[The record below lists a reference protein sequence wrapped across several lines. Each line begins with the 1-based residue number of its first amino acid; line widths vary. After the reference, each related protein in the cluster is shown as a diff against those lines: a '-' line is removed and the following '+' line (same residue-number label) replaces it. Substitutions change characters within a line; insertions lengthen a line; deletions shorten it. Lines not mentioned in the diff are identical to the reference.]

1 VSAILALDQG
11 TTSSRALVVGGDGS
25 VLGVGQRPLERHYP
39 RPGWVEQDPDEIWQ
53 TQHAAAQE
61 ALRACGLDAR
71 SMVAVGIA
79 DQRETTLLWDRA
91 TSRAI
96 APAIVWQDRRTAD
109 DCDELRRAGHEDL
122 LRRRTGLLADPYFS
136 ATKLR
141 WLLRNVPG
149 ARQRAE
155 RGELAFGTVDSWL
168 VWRLTGGRSHV
179 TDATNAS
186 RTLLYDIAAGDWDDE
201 LLDLFEIPRGLLPT
215 VVDSSG
221 VIGPTAADVLGAP
234 LPIAG
239 VAGDQQAALFGQA
252 CTAPGMSK
260 VTYGTGC
267 FLLAHAGEQPPRST
281 GGLLGTVALQ
291 RGGRRTYALEGSA
304 FVGGAAVQ
312 WLRES
317 LGALQPDDDI
327 AALAGGAP
335 GDGGVVFVPALAG
348 LGAPHWD
355 PHARGAI
362 LGLSLA
368 TTTADLARATL
379 EGIACQVVDLLAA
392 AAEDGV
398 RPTEVRADGGAA
410 RNDLLLQIQADLLG
424 IPVIR
429 AAQLETTAMGAAYLA
444 GLAVGFWDDDE
455 AVARLWQAD
464 RRFDP
469 DPDADRERRLADWRA
484 AVAAARAYGGRDA

>member
-1 VSAILALDQG
+1 MSAILALDQG
-11 TTSSRALVVGGDGS
+11 TTSSRALVVASDGS
-25 VLGVGQRPLERHYP
+25 VLGVGQRPLERCYP

-53 TQHAAAQE
+53 TQLAAARE

-71 SMVAVGIA
+71 SIAAVGIA
-79 DQRETTLLWDRA
+79 DQRETTLIWERA

-96 APAIVWQDRRTAD
+96 APAIVWQDRRTAA
-109 DCDELRRAGHEDL
+109 DCDELRRAGHEHL

-141 WLLRNVPG
+141 WLLRNVAG

-168 VWRLTGGRSHV
+168 VWQLTGGRSHV

-201 LLDLFEIPRGLLPT
+201 LLALFEIPRELLPT

-221 VIGPTAADVLGAP
+221 VIESTDPEVLGAP
-234 LPIAG
+234 LPVAG
-239 VAGDQQAALFGQA
+239 IAGDQQAALFGQA
-252 CTAPGMSK
+252 CTRPGMSK

-267 FLLAHAGEQPPRST
+267 FLLAHAGERPPRSA

-312 WLRES
+312 WLREG
-317 LGALQPDDDI
+317 LGALRPDDDI
-327 AALAGGAP
+327 ATMAGGAP
-335 GDGGVVFVPALAG
+335 RDGGVVFVPALAG

-379 EGIACQVVDLLAA
+379 EGIACQVVDLIAA

-398 RPTEVRADGGAA
+398 RPAEVRADGGAA

-424 IPVIR
+424 MPVVR

-464 RRFDP
+464 RRFEP

-484 AVAAARAYGGRDA
+484 AVAAARAYSHRDT